1 MKEAHHFNKGQ
12 IIVFSV
18 MFEKSGDPFR
28 LITGNSIV
36 NPVSMYPQL
45 TKHGSFSDHPVFSS
59 FTNKLGK
66 YNYWDYL
73 LVKLQRE
80 RSCFQNDILFK
91 VNQILCI
98 PKKIKYLDEKY
109 YHLAMKM

>member
-1 MKEAHHFNKGQ
+1 MKEAHRFNSGQ
-12 IIVFSV
+12 LIVFGV

-28 LITGNSIV
+28 LITRNSIV
-36 NPVSMYPQL
+36 NPVSKYSHP
-45 TKHGSFSDHPVFSS
+45 TKHGSFSDHPVSSS

-73 LVKLQRE
+73 SEKLQRE

-91 VNQILCI
+91 VNQILSI
-98 PKKIKYLDEKY
+98 PLKIKYLDEKY
-109 YHLAMKM
+109 FILQ